1 MWDEDGID
9 VFGYRHIWGYAACEL
24 KLYPLVLQ
32 PFDKFL
38 LIKYY
43 SGATP
48 MEFDDFCNN
57 EVLCVTI
64 GVWACPDRLLTSYD
78 YGTRCVL

>member
-9 VFGYRHIWGYAACEL
+9 VFGYRHIWGYAAREL
-24 KLYPLVLQ
+24 ELCPLVLQ

-43 SGATP
+43 SEAQETHDQSGDVP
-48 MEFDDFCNN
+48 P
-57 EVLCVTI
+57 
-64 GVWACPDRLLTSYD
+64 GRACIWLNKISHGGL
-78 YGTRCVL
+78 